1 MTYNMDA
8 LDKFLKKVSY
18 KFPKGYPDVNNV
30 QDMLMLE
37 EMLKEIGIPL
47 LEVTQEYDTRI
58 KQVLGTDVIP
68 QCQTKV
74 EVGKDF
80 ALKGEDLEVWEQLFP
95 SLPLKKDGKTPTAGA
110 GKGEISTYWVYQ
122 HNKSPIEA
130 SDGRGG
136 QDPDLIIGGLGV
148 EIKSYDSSAITL
160 GKFAGDKSSVGLLNQ
175 VLGVLSL
182 FSEDEIR
189 ANTGN
194 FKGSDLLAGFKVI
207 SGLLSADELKNLTA
221 TQPFLSKIKV
231 LYNNLG
237 LPQDATAEQAVASLL
252 RKALWTKLSKKPN
265 LDKPVGYILNVSVD
279 GKGTYYKITEDS
291 IKSLPDDKIINGVE
305 VKSSEIILKTKI
317 LF

>member
-1 MTYNMDA
+1 MDI
-8 LDKFLKKVSY
+8 LDKFLQKVSY
-18 KFPKGYPDVNNV
+18 KFPKGYPDMNDK
-30 QDMLMLE
+30 QDVLLLESMLE
-37 EMLKEIGIPL
+37 EMGMPL
-47 LEVTQEYDTRI
+47 LEVTQEYDARI
-58 KQVLGTDVIP
+58 KQVLGTDSIP
-68 QCQTKV
+68 VCQANV
-74 EVGKDF
+74 EIGKDF
-80 ALKGEDLEVWEQLFP
+80 ALQGEDLAVWEQLYP
-95 SLPLKKDGKTPTAGA
+95 ALPLKKDGKTPTAGA

-122 HNKSPIEA
+122 HNKSPKEA

-148 EIKSYDSSAITL
+148 EIKAYDTSAITL

-207 SGLLSADELKNLTA
+207 EGLLKSDELKNLAA

-231 LYNNLG
+231 LYNNLS
-237 LPQDATAEQAVASLL
+237 LPQDATAEQAVAALL

-265 LDKPVGYILNVSVD
+265 LDKPVGYILNVSLD
-279 GKGTYYKITEDS
+279 GKGTYYKITEENV
-291 IKSLPDDKIINGVE
+291 KSLTDDKIINGVE
-305 VKSSEIILKTKI
+305 VKSSEIILKTKF

>member
-1 MTYNMDA
+1 MDV
-8 LDKFLKKVSY
+8 LDKFFKKFSY
-18 KFPKGYPDVNNV
+18 KFPKGYPDINDE

-37 EMLKEIGIPL
+37 SMLEEMGMPL
-47 LEVTQEYDTRI
+47 LEVTQEYDARI
-58 KQVLGTDVIP
+58 KQVLGTDSIP
-68 QCQTKV
+68 TCQTSV
-74 EVGKDF
+74 EIGKDF
-80 ALKGEDLEVWEQLFP
+80 ALQGEDLVVWKQLYP
-95 SLPLKKDGKTPTAGA
+95 ALPLKKDGETPTAGA

-122 HNKSPIEA
+122 HNKSPKEA

-148 EIKSYDSSAITL
+148 EIKSYDTSAITL

-207 SGLLSADELKNLTA
+207 EGLLKSDELKNLAA

-231 LYNNLG
+231 LYNNLD
-237 LPQDATAEQAVASLL
+237 LPQDATAEQAVTALL
-252 RKALWTKLSKKPN
+252 KKALWTKLSIKPN
-265 LDKPVGYILNVSVD
+265 LGKPVGYILNVSLD
-279 GKGTYYKITEDS
+279 GKGTYYKITEETVE
-291 IKSLPDDKIINGVE
+291 SLTDDKIINGVE
-305 VKSSEIILKTKI
+305 VKSSEIILKTKF

>member
-1 MTYNMDA
+1 M
-8 LDKFLKKVSY
+8 
-18 KFPKGYPDVNNV
+18 
-30 QDMLMLE
+30 
-37 EMLKEIGIPL
+37 GIPL
-47 LEVTQEYDTRI
+47 LEVTQEYDARI
-58 KQVLGTDVIP
+58 KQVLGIDTIP

-74 EVGKDF
+74 EVGKNF
-80 ALKGEDLEVWEQLFP
+80 ALKGKDLEVWEQLFP

-122 HNKSPIEA
+122 HNKSPIET

-136 QDPDLIIGGLGV
+136 QDPDLLIGGLGV

-182 FSEDEIR
+182 FSKDEIR

-231 LYNNLG
+231 LYSNLG
-237 LPQDATAEQAVASLL
+237 LPQDATAEQAVTALL

-265 LDKPVGYILNVSVD
+265 LDKPVGYILNVSAD